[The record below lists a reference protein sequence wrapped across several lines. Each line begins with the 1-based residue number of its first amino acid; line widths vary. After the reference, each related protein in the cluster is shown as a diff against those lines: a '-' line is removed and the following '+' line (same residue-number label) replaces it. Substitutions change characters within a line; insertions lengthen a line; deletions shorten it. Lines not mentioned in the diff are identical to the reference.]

1 MNSSSAVDN
10 STVEFAYWKSGD
22 FLHFRLCE
30 ECRYALSMAWLDDV
44 FRLSVTA
51 RRASLNIVLRRRCM
65 SSGALM
71 SLVGVGVDV
80 VAGTLGTLFVGEV
93 PDDAVGTLGT
103 VAGIGSCAAGVFDVV
118 LGTLGTSEGSWS
130 KISFSCSRILRL
142 SELGG
147 GSRSLVIA
155 ALRVTFKSCRTAL
168 SRSFF
173 DEIGILKSPCG
184 NHRTVSAMRT
194 FPVDWTRTR

>member
-1 MNSSSAVDN
+1 MNSSSAADI

-71 SLVGVGVDV
+71 SLVGV

-93 PDDAVGTLGT
+93 LGDAVGILGT
-103 VAGIGSCAAGVFDVV
+103 VAEVGSCAVDVFVVV

-147 GSRSLVIA
+147 GSRSLVFA
-155 ALRVTFKSCRTAL
+155 ALSVTFKSCRTAL

-173 DEIGILKSPCG
+173 DEIGIFRSPCG